1 MYLQLQLVRIVI
13 GSHIAVH
20 CSTRALGGTN
30 NGNEICIGDAFRNRT
45 KKLTRLFLLLLQLL
59 MLLLLLWLCHGKS
72 RMCMVAVYVYTHSLA
87 PIRTGN
93 ASECLPWD
101 FFVSLVD
108 VTVFLAYLINCK
120 DTERALINIY
130 IIYNALINIYNMS
143 VNRFMASYAL
153 RGNEANIFAL
163 I

>member
-1 MYLQLQLVRIVI
+1 MPRQVKD
-13 GSHIAVH
+13 VH
-20 CSTRALGGTN
+20 GTS
-30 NGNEICIGDAFRNRT
+30 I
-45 KKLTRLFLLLLQLL
+45 
-59 MLLLLLWLCHGKS
+59 
-72 RMCMVAVYVYTHSLA
+72 YTHSLA

>member
-1 MYLQLQLVRIVI
+1 MPRQVKD
-13 GSHIAVH
+13 VH
-20 CSTRALGGTN
+20 GTS
-30 NGNEICIGDAFRNRT
+30 I
-45 KKLTRLFLLLLQLL
+45 
-59 MLLLLLWLCHGKS
+59 
-72 RMCMVAVYVYTHSLA
+72 YTHSLA

-93 ASECLPWD
+93 ASECLPWGC
-101 FFVSLVD
+101 FVSSID

-120 DTERALINIY
+120 DTEMALINIY